1 MKISRFTVLAIFVV
15 LSLGLLVG
23 LMLEHRL
30 WPLTLLSVAITALG
44 FYDLIQTRH
53 SVRRNYPIIGNFR
66 WLIEAIRP
74 ELRQYLFEADN
85 EATPYSRS
93 QRSLVY
99 ARAKGESS
107 ERAFGTLLDVYS
119 ERYEFIAPSMRPAP
133 VADLS
138 TMRVSIGGP
147 QCKQPYSASLFNIS
161 AMSFGSLSA
170 NAIRALNQGA
180 KAGNF
185 YHDTGEG
192 GISSYHREAGG
203 DIVWEIGSGY
213 FGCRTLDGKFD
224 PERFVQNASS
234 PQVKM
239 IEIKMSQGA
248 KPGHGGILPGPKVT
262 PEIAEIRGVPVG
274 QDCVS
279 PAYHTAFSTPV
290 EMMQFIQ
297 QLRELSGGKPVGFK
311 LCIGH
316 PWEFMGIVKAML
328 ETGIMP
334 DFIVVD
340 GAEGGTGA
348 APLEFA
354 NHIGTPLREGLLLVH
369 NTLVGAGLRQHI
381 KVGVAGKVISAFD
394 IASLLAMGADWT
406 NAARG
411 YMFALGCIQSL
422 TCNTNKCPTGV
433 ATQDPSRQ
441 RALVV
446 PDKATRVATYHNSTM
461 HALAEMLAAAGI
473 ARPQDLGPQHLVR
486 RISQSEIRLYSQ
498 IHTYLKPGE
507 LLEQGE
513 QHPFYGLS
521 WKLADAHSFT
531 AEKGYTAFNEL
542 ELR

>member
-1 MKISRFTVLAIFVV
+1 MHISRFTVLAICLVLAVV
-15 LSLGLLVG
+15 FLVSLLWNIGFWPLAVVFCALAALGL
-23 LMLEHRL
+23 
-30 WPLTLLSVAITALG
+30 
-44 FYDLIQTRH
+44 YDLTQPRH

-66 WLIEAIRP
+66 WLFEALRP
-74 ELRQYLFEADN
+74 ELRQYLFESDN
-85 EATPYSRS
+85 EATPFSRS

-107 ERAFGTLLDVYS
+107 ERAFGTLLDVYND
-119 ERYEFIAPSMRPAP
+119 RYEFIAPSIRPAP
-133 VADLS
+133 VASLDTL
-138 TMRVSIGGP
+138 RVTIGGP

-170 NAIRALNQGA
+170 NAIRALNKGA
-180 KAGNF
+180 KAGSF

-192 GISSYHREAGG
+192 GLSPYHREGDG

-224 PERFVQNASS
+224 PERFVQNATL

-239 IEIKMSQGA
+239 IEIKISQGA

-262 PEIAEIRGVPVG
+262 PEIAEIRGVAVG
-274 QDCVS
+274 VDCIS
-279 PAYHTAFSTPV
+279 PPYHTAFNTPV
-290 EMMQFIQ
+290 EMMHFIA

-328 ETGIMP
+328 ETSILP

-369 NTLVGAGLRQHI
+369 NTLLGANLRQHI
-381 KVGVAGKVISAFD
+381 RIGAAGKVISAFD
-394 IASLLAMGADWT
+394 IASLLAMGADYT
-406 NAARG
+406 NAGRG
-411 YMFALGCIQSL
+411 FMFALGCIQSL

-446 PDKATRVATYHNSTM
+446 PDKAQRVATYHNSTM

-473 ARPQDLGPQHLVR
+473 AKPEDLGPQHLVR

-498 IHTYLKPGE
+498 IHTFLKPGE

-521 WKLADAHSFT
+521 WKLADAHSFV
-531 AEKGYTAFNEL
+531 AEKGYSAFNDL
-542 ELR
+542 EMK

>member
-1 MKISRFTVLAIFVV
+1 MHISRFTVLAICLVLAVV
-15 LSLGLLVG
+15 LAVATVW
-23 LMLEHRL
+23 EVRL
-30 WPLTLLSVAITALG
+30 WPLALVFAVLSGIG
-44 FYDLIQTRH
+44 IFDLTQTRH
-53 SVRRNYPIIGNFR
+53 AVRRNYPIIGNFR
-66 WLIEAIRP
+66 YLIEGIRP
-74 ELRQYLFEADN
+74 EIRQYLIEGDN
-85 EATPYSRS
+85 EALPFSRS

-99 ARAKGESS
+99 ARAKSESS
-107 ERAFGTLLDVYS
+107 ERAFGSLLDVYS
-119 ERYEFIAPSMRPAP
+119 DRYEFIAPSLRPAP

-138 TMRVSIGGP
+138 TMRVTIGGP
-147 QCKQPYSASLFNIS
+147 QCSQPYSASLFNIS

-170 NAIRALNQGA
+170 NAIRALNKGA
-180 KAGNF
+180 KAGGF

-192 GISSYHREAGG
+192 GLSPYHREGDG

-224 PERFVQNASS
+224 PERFVVNATL

-239 IEIKMSQGA
+239 IEIKLSQGA

-262 PEIAEIRGVPVG
+262 PEIAEIRGVEVG
-274 QDCVS
+274 KDCIS
-279 PAYHTAFSTPV
+279 PASHSAFTTPY
-290 EMMQFIQ
+290 EMMQFIA

-328 ETGIMP
+328 ETGITP

-348 APLEFA
+348 APVEFA
-354 NHIGTPLREGLLLVH
+354 NNIGTPLREGLLLVH
-369 NTLVGAGLRQHI
+369 NTLVGAGIRQHI
-381 KVGVAGKVISAFD
+381 KIGAAGKVISAFD
-394 IASLLAMGADWT
+394 IASLLAMGADYT
-406 NAARG
+406 NAGRG
-411 YMFALGCIQSL
+411 FMFALGCIQSL
-422 TCNTNKCPTGV
+422 SCNTNKCPTGV

-446 PDKATRVATYHNSTM
+446 PDKAARVATYHNSTI

-473 ARPQDLGPQHLVR
+473 EKPADLGPQHLVR
-486 RISQSEIRLYSQ
+486 RVSQSEIRLYSQ

-507 LLEQGE
+507 LLVQGE

-531 AEKGYTAFNEL
+531 AEKGYSAFNDL
-542 ELR
+542 ELN